1 MTRRP
6 AATRGFT
13 LVELMMSLA
22 ILAVGVSG
30 IIAMQKVTAMSN
42 LHSKGLATA
51 TQIASSWQNQ
61 LLLDG
66 SLWRK
71 NAELPTS
78 TWLYQIGTYPD
89 AWFRP
94 AYNPVRQFGPGFD
107 ALGNPVS
114 DMALARFCV
123 HLLLTPVT
131 STAIDNPGNGII
143 RATIR
148 VFWPR
153 VQASHPAAFCGSDD
167 LVAIGNDLSNYH
179 FAYQTLAIRVN
190 P

>member
-1 MTRRP
+1 MTKQRVAVR
-6 AATRGFT
+6 AFT

-22 ILAVGVSG
+22 VLAVGVSG

-42 LHSKGLATA
+42 LHSKSLATA
-51 TQIASSWQNQ
+51 TQIANSWQNQ
-61 LLLDG
+61 LMMDG
-66 SLWRK
+66 SLWR
-71 NAELPTS
+71 NNTEIPTS
-78 TWLYQIGTYPD
+78 TWLHQIGTSPD

-94 AYNPVRQFGPGFD
+94 VYNPARQFGAGFD

-114 DMALARFCV
+114 DLALARFCV

-131 STAIDNPGNGII
+131 STALDNPGNGII
-143 RATIR
+143 RATVR

-153 VQASHPAAFCGSDD
+153 AQGSHPVSFCASDD
-167 LVAIGNDLSNYH
+167 LTSIGSDLSNYH